1 MVENVIEY
9 NGKKYPIKEPTIK
22 TWSEIMKLKDV
33 MDEGELYIRVIELT
47 TGLTRE
53 QILESEASKIKEIG
67 EKVFVIVNGSNKKV
81 AYNFEFNGQEYEFL
95 DLNNLSFGQYIDID
109 TFLSKSES
117 YRIQNLSELAAYL
130 YREKGTKYGEKN
142 IQDRIKKFEDL
153 PVKYLEGSVFFL
165 LNTARASV
173 ELTQIYSKSKFL
185 RLTMKTKIIFHL
197 IGAGIKQSAHLV
209 KTRFGYLGMLLTYPL
224 LSVLIISRTLWT
236 LIRSKKR
243 K

>member
-22 TWSEIMKLKDV
+22 TWSQIMKLKDV
-33 MDEGELYIRVIELT
+33 LEEAELYIRVIEVT

-53 QILESEASKIKEIG
+53 QILESDASKIKEIG
-67 EKVFVIVNGSNKKV
+67 EKVFIIVNSSDKKV
-81 AYNFEFNGQEYEFL
+81 IQKFEFQNDEYEFL

-130 YREKGTKYGEKN
+130 YREKGTKYGEKS

-165 LNTARASV
+165 LSIAKASV
-173 ELTQIYSKSKFL
+173 ELTQIYSKSRFL
-185 RLTMKTKIIFHL
+185 RLTMKLKIISHL
-197 IGAGIKQSAHLV
+197 IGVGIKQSAHFV
-209 KTRFGYLGMLLTYPL
+209 KTKYGYLGMLLTYPL

-236 LIRSKKR
+236 LIKSKKR